1 MLIGSSCDVAH
12 SHIAFTVLLVAMAE
26 WIAEEAP
33 PEQSVPFPQLV
44 KRHLHHI
51 GKCLPCFYHTFKGCT
66 RGDDC
71 SRCHICSLS
80 EMKRQKGRL
89 ARAVKKKEQEKM
101 ISSRITSVWL

>member
-44 KRHLHHI
+44 KTISASAYRAS
-51 GKCLPCFYHTFKGCT
+51 TT
-66 RGDDC
+66 RL
-71 SRCHICSLS
+71 RAAPE
-80 EMKRQKGRL
+80 EMI
-89 ARAVKKKEQEKM
+89 AADA
-101 ISSRITSVWL
+101 ISAACQR